1 MDRGEPV
8 KTQICLKTNNTNC
21 VKNRRVHTVF
31 LQGSGHVRSGQ
42 LLLSYLQ
49 IKYILFER
57 ENTAYNQKEE
67 IKKSQKIIRVIWSK
81 DQIRKNP
88 IDYINTTQ
96 LAALIN

>member
-8 KTQICLKTNNTNC
+8 KTQICLKTNNTDC
-21 VKNRRVHTVF
+21 VKNRRVHTLF
-31 LQGSGHVRSGQ
+31 LHGRGHVRSGQ

-57 ENTAYNQKEE
+57 ENTAFNQKEE
-67 IKKSQKIIRVIWSK
+67 IKKSQKIIKVIWSK
-81 DQIRKNP
+81 DPIRKNP